1 MKFKIGDKLR
11 IVVQRNQ
18 LRFRTFKTEG
28 FSRGLDKMLANVN
41 YKKPVIV
48 VENFSYSNYEH
59 RVDVPTLDGGYY
71 SWGYSTEDL
80 YKVFKYYSINKRLE
94 KAKAVRKIRN
104 NILIGGKN
112 ARRNKTRKGISQGNI
127 N

>member
-18 LRFRTFKTEG
+18 LRFRTFKATG
-28 FSRGLDKMLANVN
+28 FSRMLDNMIDNID

-48 VENFSYSNYEH
+48 VKNFGYSNYDY
-59 RVDVPTLDGGYY
+59 RVDVPTLDGDSY
-71 SWGYSTEDL
+71 SWGYSTENL
-80 YKVFKYYSINKRLE
+80 HKVFKYYQISKRVE

-104 NILIGGKN
+104 NILIGGKD
-112 ARRNKTRKGISQGNI
+112 ARRNEARKRISQGNI